1 MDSIMVPLAP
11 GELYDKISILE
22 IKSERISDAEKLR
35 NVRFE
40 LEALSETREKE
51 IPADPKLT
59 ELYDNLKSVNEE
71 LWVIEDD
78 IRDCERDSDFGE
90 EFIRLARAVYFTN
103 DRRAAIK
110 KEINLHL
117 GSKIVEEKS
126 YAAY

>member
-90 EFIRLARAVYFTN
+90 DFIRLARAVYFTN